1 MTPRKQDSPDVKMR
15 FARRLRPG
23 WPAYLALAAGLI
35 CPSMTGYPDSIPGF
49 DEIWRKSQS
58 LRPDP
63 SMDTTVVAVTNGAV
77 TYDIPRN
84 YIFQS
89 DPVLPT
95 LRVTYPG
102 FLPLRE
108 DTRAC
113 FDRKNDPSR
122 SGCTTFQLILGG
134 GKGPPFSNAER
145 FRNFLH
151 GMKAGPANGPANG
164 PYGYKI
170 YAFGPDNARTELFR
184 KDDGDVYF
192 GCFIQENLENGG
204 VIGSC
209 DDMFFLPDGHS
220 VRFFFGYDQIK
231 DVEAIEAG
239 TRKLMSGFIRKGAP
253 K

>member
-1 MTPRKQDSPDVKMR
+1 MTPWKQDRPDMKMC
-15 FARRLRPG
+15 FARRFRPG
-23 WPAYLALAAGLI
+23 WPACLALASGLI
-35 CPSMTGYPDSIPGF
+35 GPAMTGYPDSIPGY

-122 SGCTTFQLILGG
+122 TGCTTLKLILGG
-134 GKGPPFSNAER
+134 GKGPPFSNGEM
-145 FRNFLH
+145 FRNFLKNS
-151 GMKAGPANGPANG
+151 GAVPTNG
-164 PYGYKI
+164 PYGYTI
-170 YAFGPDNARTELFR
+170 YAEGPDNARTEAFR
-184 KDDGDVYF
+184 KEHGDVF
-192 GCFIQENLENGG
+192 FDCFLQGKSGSGSI
-204 VIGSC
+204 IGIC
-209 DDMFFLPDGHS
+209 ND
-220 VRFFFGYDQIK
+220 FFFCRMDI
-231 DVEAIEAG
+231 
-239 TRKLMSGFIRKGAP
+239 RSGFSLGMIR
-253 K
+253 

>member
-1 MTPRKQDSPDVKMR
+1 MTLGKQDGPDVKMR
-15 FARRLRPG
+15 FARRFRPG
-23 WPAYLALAAGLI
+23 WPACLALAAGLI
-35 CPSMTGYPDSIPGF
+35 CPAMTGYPDSIPGF

-108 DTRAC
+108 DTRVC
-113 FDRKNDPSR
+113 FDPKNDPSR

-145 FRNFLH
+145 FRNFLK
-151 GMKAGPANGPANG
+151 GMKAAPASG
-164 PYGYKI
+164 PYGYAI
-170 YAFGPDNARTELFR
+170 YAFGPNNARTELFR
-184 KDDGDVYF
+184 KEDGDVYF
-192 GCFIQENLENGG
+192 SCFLQGRSREGS
-204 VIGSC
+204 VIGIC
-209 DDMFFLPDGHS
+209 NDMFFLPDGHS

-239 TRKLMSGFIRKGAP
+239 TRQLMSGFIRKGTP